1 MQVSLGIT
9 SPRLALAIH
18 ALVRP
23 DRVEPAA
30 HLAAVR
36 VEVVDSV
43 DSAEAVV
50 LFARRTDQ
58 LSEHQGQ
65 LAVCRIGK

>member
-36 VEVVDSV
+36 VEVVDS
-43 DSAEAVV
+43 AEAVV